1 MHPAPDQVDA
11 GRGQNYSLEVRL
23 KVT

>member
-11 GRGQNYSLEVRL
+11 GRGQNYSLAVRL